1 MQALVAQLVKDEHA
15 TNFSHVS
22 LPANDNYLD
31 LLSHACDSDFLC
43 PGLSAG
49 SPLRTRRPHS
59 RPGTEKGMAVAR
71 NEFCLESRDLV
82 FNWSAQLG
90 FSKGAASCTNLTRA
104 PPLVVCVRG
113 WCLFKSR
120 DFRCCAVRDSKEA
133 ADRCAQSG
141 DSTRTEQG
149 RSHVAARGSE
159 FYRFTGS
166 KSLPCTKCD
175 S

>member
-1 MQALVAQLVKDEHA
+1 
-15 TNFSHVS
+15 
-22 LPANDNYLD
+22 
-31 LLSHACDSDFLC
+31 
-43 PGLSAG
+43 
-49 SPLRTRRPHS
+49 
-59 RPGTEKGMAVAR
+59 MAVAR
-71 NEFCLESRDLV
+71 NEFCWESRDLV

-120 DFRCCAVRDSKEA
+120 DFRRCAVRDSKEA

-149 RSHVAARGSE
+149 RLRAQAQCLK
-159 FYRFTGS
+159 T
-166 KSLPCTKCD
+166 
-175 S
+175 